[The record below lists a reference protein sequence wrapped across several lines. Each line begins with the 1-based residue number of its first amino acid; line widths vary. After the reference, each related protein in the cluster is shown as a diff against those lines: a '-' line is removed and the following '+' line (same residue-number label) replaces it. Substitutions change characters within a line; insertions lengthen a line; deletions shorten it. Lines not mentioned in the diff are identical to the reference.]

1 MTTENTASLD
11 EMTTCPFCHA
21 DGSPTGRN
29 ATAIEYQC
37 GNCHHTYTRPANAE
51 AIDAGKPELVVDRAL
66 RQALESLTTAA
77 RLATTSSGD
86 RAERVMGEQFDR
98 AFMAVETL
106 IELRAGENA
115 RTAARF
121 GVTGPTIRANE

>member
-1 MTTENTASLD
+1 MTTDNTAPEQEL
-11 EMTTCPFCHA
+11 
-21 DGSPTGRN
+21 
-29 ATAIEYQC
+29 TA
-37 GNCHHTYTRPANAE
+37 
-51 AIDAGKPELVVDRAL
+51 DRAL

-77 RLATTSSGD
+77 RLATTTSGE
-86 RAERVMGEQFDR
+86 RASRVMGEQFDR

-121 GVTGPTIRANE
+121 GVAGPTIPANE

>member
-1 MTTENTASLD
+1 MTQTTETDTA
-11 EMTTCPFCHA
+11 A
-21 DGSPTGRN
+21 
-29 ATAIEYQC
+29 Q
-37 GNCHHTYTRPANAE
+37 
-51 AIDAGKPELVVDRAL
+51 ELMVDRAL

-77 RLATTSSGD
+77 RLATTSSSE
-86 RAERVMGEQFDR
+86 RASRVMGEQFDR

-121 GVTGPTIRANE
+121 GVDAPTIPPV